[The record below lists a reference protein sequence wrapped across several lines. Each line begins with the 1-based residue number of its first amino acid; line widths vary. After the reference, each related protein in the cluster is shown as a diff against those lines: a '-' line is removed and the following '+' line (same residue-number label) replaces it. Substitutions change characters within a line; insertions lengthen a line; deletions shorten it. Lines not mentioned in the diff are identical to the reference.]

1 MLGAVILDY
10 PYSLEEDDAL
20 ARLKA
25 LADYWQKKHGVKATW
40 DGTDVHFDGRVKG
53 VRFDGKVSIGGGRV
67 YADVKTGFLAEK
79 LGGKAYVKR
88 KLADYLDPS
97 NSIEELRSRIPA

>member
-10 PYSLEEDDAL
+10 PYSLDEDDAL

-40 DGTDVHFDGRVKG
+40 EGNDVHFDGKVKG
-53 VRFDGKVSIGGGRV
+53 VRFDGKVTIGGGRV
-67 YADVKTGFLAEK
+67 YANVKTGFLAEK
-79 LGGKAYVKR
+79 LGGKAYVKG

-97 NSIEELRSRIPA
+97 NSIEELRSRIPG